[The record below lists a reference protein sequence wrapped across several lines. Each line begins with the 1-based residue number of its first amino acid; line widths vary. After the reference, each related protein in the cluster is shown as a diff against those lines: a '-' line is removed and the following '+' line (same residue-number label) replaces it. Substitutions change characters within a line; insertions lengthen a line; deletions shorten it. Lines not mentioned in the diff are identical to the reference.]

1 MFFGH
6 VRAAGDVLV
15 LVRDRAMVGRRTT
28 QEGKFVL
35 FFSGACISSVGSL
48 ILVRKVFFYE
58 WFVLPSFSLSTS
70 LHFPDPFDWGSFSVF
85 LYFGIGNPVWDFLSN
100 LHSFALSGSCSI
112 DEVIL
117 HPSQGSQFL
126 VFGGV
131 GGGGLVLGFISRN
144 GLCR

>member
-1 MFFGH
+1 MFLCWSEIARWLADGRRKRASLCFFFRSMHFFGRFTNFGPKGFLLRM
-6 VRAAGDVLV
+6 VR
-15 LVRDRAMVGRRTT
+15 
-28 QEGKFVL
+28 
-35 FFSGACISSVGSL
+35 SSFL
-48 ILVRKVFFYE
+48 L
-58 WFVLPSFSLSTS
+58 SLSTG